1 MSTAYSVISRMTRQG
16 FPAANTPSGTSRVTT
31 LPAPMTVPGPDPDAR
46 QDERRAADP
55 YVRSDFDGLA
65 VLLTSPQLGVHR
77 VHGRED
83 LHARPEER
91 VVADPHVADVEHDAV
106 EVEEHPLAELDVRP
120 VVAEERR
127 LHPDRVAASA
137 EQLAQDGPARVGLAF
152 ARGVQGLAQVAGAS
166 ASRAKK

>member
-1 MSTAYSVISRMTRQG
+1 VSTAYSVISRMTRQG

-83 LHARPEER
+83 LPARPEDR
-91 VVADPHVADVEHDAV
+91 VVVSDASSFEAQCLCSV
-106 EVEEHPLAELDVRP
+106 VGDRAATIATRPLPL
-120 VVAEERR
+120 RR
-127 LHPDRVAASA
+127 
-137 EQLAQDGPARVGLAF
+137 
-152 ARGVQGLAQVAGAS
+152 
-166 ASRAKK
+166 